1 MPMYNLIECSD
12 PYSKTLRSL
21 WQYYR
26 DEPALNNNNVFIVFP
41 SDNNHSISF
50 KFKQQIT
57 EQTGNSRTKYVEIMV
72 LQKYQS
78 NFLSNT

>member
-1 MPMYNLIECSD
+1 MYNLIECSD
-12 PYSKTLRSL
+12 PYSKTLRGL

-26 DEPALNNNNVFIVFP
+26 DEPALNNNNVFVVFP
-41 SDNNHSISF
+41 SDTNDSISF

-57 EQTGNSRTKYVEIMV
+57 EQTGNNGTKYVEIMV